1 MKKIITLIFFLLFQ
15 SWSFSQAVFES
26 LNKDIYEYLER
37 LSNKGIIEIDDLF
50 KPYSRYYI
58 SQKLSEIKQKLE
70 LLTSLEREELDFYE
84 KEYYWEQNG
93 FKDLNGQKYLSYFE
107 TEKSG
112 KYQIFSYIEENFK
125 FNVTPQVSVKQTY
138 IEKNKNLTTL
148 MGLNTYGYLM
158 NKIGFSLSLNSNN
171 IRGDAIDS
179 RRDFT
184 PETGF
189 LPDVRDRG
197 RDVGFSDVNSSI
209 SYDWGWGNATVAKD
223 YLQYGYSKYGNLVL
237 SNKAPSFPHIRLQ
250 IKPVDWFNFYYFH
263 AWLTSDVVDSASL
276 AAYKR
281 NIFVNK
287 YFAWHAVVITP
298 FRGFDISLGES
309 VVYGDELELAYLM
322 PVMFYFFADD
332 FLNSRTGKPG
342 DANQQIFLTL
352 SSKNH
357 LPNTHIYST
366 IFVDELTIGGINGSI
381 FINPTYG
388 GATSRRERSQ
398 FGFTIGASVSDIPI
412 DNLTLTTEYTKINPF
427 VYGHH
432 DPAQTYRNSSY
443 LMGHWMGHNA
453 DVFYASLNY
462 RILRGLQ
469 TNVWG
474 AYLRKGSDD
483 YSDQYASTQPPF
495 LFGLRNT
502 YKYFGINLDYEFIHL
517 LKLNA
522 RFKSTSISNE
532 LEDKSF
538 KETNLNEFSIMISYG
553 L

>member
-1 MKKIITLIFFLLFQ
+1 M
-15 SWSFSQAVFES
+15 SS
-26 LNKDIYEYLER
+26 
-37 LSNKGIIEIDDLF
+37 KGIIELDDLF

-58 SQKLSEIKQKLE
+58 GQKLLELSQKID
-70 LLTSLEREELDFYE
+70 LLTPLEREELDFYQ

-93 FKDLNGQKYLSYFE
+93 FENLNGEKYLSYFE

-112 KYQIFSYIEENFK
+112 RYQIFSYNEEKFK
-125 FNVTPQVSVKQTY
+125 FNATPQLSVKQTFV
-138 IEKNKNLTTL
+138 EKDKNFSTM
-148 MGLNTYGYLM
+148 MGLSTFGYLL
-158 NKIGFSLSLNSNN
+158 NNIGFSLNINSNN
-171 IRGDAIDS
+171 IRGNAIDTK
-179 RRDFT
+179 RDFT

-209 SYDWGWGNATVAKD
+209 SFDWGWGNATVAKD
-223 YLQYGYSKYGNLVL
+223 YLQYGYSKFGNLVL

-250 IKPVDWFNFYYFH
+250 IKPVDWLNFYYFH
-263 AWLTSDVVDSASL
+263 AWLTSNVVDSASL

-281 NIFVNK
+281 NIFINK

-298 FRGFDISLGES
+298 LRGFDISIGES

-332 FLNSRTGKPG
+332 FLNSRQGKPG
-342 DANQQIFLTL
+342 DANMQIFLTL

-357 LPNTHIYST
+357 LPNTHLYST
-366 IFVDELTIGGINGSI
+366 LFVDELTIGGINGSI
-381 FINPTYG
+381 FVNPTYG
-388 GATSRRERSQ
+388 GATSRRERAQ
-398 FGFTIGASVSDIPI
+398 FGYTVGTSVSDIPI
-412 DNLTLTTEYTKINPF
+412 NNLTLTAEYTRINPF

-432 DPAQTYRNSSY
+432 DPAQTYSNSSY

-453 DVFYASLNY
+453 DLFYASINY

-469 TNVWG
+469 TNLWG

-483 YSDQYASTQPPF
+483 YSDQYSNNQPPF

-502 YKYFGINLDYEFIHL
+502 YKYFGIDLSYEFIHL
-517 LKLNA
+517 LKLDA

-532 LEDKSF
+532 QQDKTT
-538 KETNLNEFSIMISYG
+538 KESTFNEFSIMVSYG